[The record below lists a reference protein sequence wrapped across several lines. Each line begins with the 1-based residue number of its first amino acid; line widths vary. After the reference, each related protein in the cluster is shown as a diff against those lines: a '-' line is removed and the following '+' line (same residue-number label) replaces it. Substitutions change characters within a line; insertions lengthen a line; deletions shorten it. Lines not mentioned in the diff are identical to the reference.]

1 MIKDNE
7 FAREYSSQLVNVM
20 TLEQREKAFKF
31 LETFFDEKTVNCM
44 KQDAQSIINI
54 RADMDRRLAE
64 MDAKTNTQ

>member
-31 LETFFDEKTVNCM
+31 LESFFDETTLNRM
-44 KQDAQSIINI
+44 KDDAQSIMHE
-54 RADMDRRLAE
+54 RAELDRRIAE
-64 MDAKTNTQ
+64 LDSV

>member
-1 MIKDNE
+1 MIENDE
-7 FAREYSSQLVNVM
+7 FAGEYSKQLVRFM
-20 TLEQREKAFKF
+20 TVEQREKAFKF

>member
-1 MIKDNE
+1 MIENDE
-7 FAREYSSQLVNVM
+7 FAGEYSKQLVRFM
-20 TLEQREKAFKF
+20 TVEQREKAFKF
-31 LETFFDEKTVNCM
+31 LETFFDEKTINCM